1 MPQKINKFMKGKGTK
16 MIGAIIGDIVGSRFE
31 FENHK
36 SKEFNLFAPE
46 CEFTDDTVMTCAI
59 AEALLTKREDE
70 TLQKAAIR
78 TMHSVG
84 KNYPDCGYGWYF
96 YTWILNDLTL
106 PYNSL
111 GNGAGMRIS
120 PVAFAFKDKDEMLYA
135 TKAVTEV
142 SHNHPEGIKG
152 AMAVAEVIWMAQE
165 KAPFDKIRKMVN
177 DKYYKLDFTCDEIRP
192 TYEHIETCMD
202 SVPQAIEA
210 FLESN
215 SFEDTIRTSVSIG
228 GDSDTIACMAGAMAE
243 AYWGVPEKIRKE
255 AEKYLD
261 KRLLDIVKRFE
272 NKFQNKNALK

>member
-1 MPQKINKFMKGKGTK
+1 

-31 FENHK
+31 FNNHK
-36 SKEFNLFAPE
+36 SKKFDLFAPE
-46 CEFTDDTVMTCAI
+46 CKFTDDTVMTCAI
-59 AEALLTKREDE
+59 AEALLTKRKDE
-70 TLQKAAIR
+70 TLQKASIR

-84 KNYPDCGYGWYF
+84 KLYPDCGYGWYF
-96 YTWILNDLTL
+96 FTWITRDLTM

-120 PVAFAFKDKDEMLYA
+120 PVAFAFDDRDEMLNA
-135 TKAVTEV
+135 VKAVTEV

-152 AMAVAEVIWMAQE
+152 AMAVAEVIWMARN
-165 KAPFDKIRKMVN
+165 KASFDDIRKMVN
-177 DKYYKLDFTCDEIRP
+177 DKYYTLNFTCDEIRP
-192 TYEHIETCMD
+192 TYKHVETCMD

-215 SFEDTIRTSVSIG
+215 SFEDTIRTAVSIG

-243 AYWGVPEKIRKE
+243 AYWGVPDDIRAL

-261 KRLLDIVKRFE
+261 ARLLDIVKRFE
-272 NKFQNKNALK
+272 AKYQ